1 MSDYIRRDDIL
12 RHYEKC
18 AQDAVDWPTFAVLKS
33 VMAYIED
40 IPCEDVVRV
49 RHERW
54 DDSGRYTFL
63 NGKPAVRCTG
73 CGACLAEE
81 EYKKN
86 VWNFCSVCGA
96 KMDGG
101 DDDAA
106 D

>member
-12 RHYEKC
+12 RHYERC
-18 AQDAVDWPTFAVLKS
+18 AQDVVGSLTFEVLKA

-40 IPCEDVVRV
+40 VPCDDVVRV
-49 RHERW
+49 RHEQW

-63 NGKPAVRCTG
+63 NGKTAVRCTG

-86 VWNFCSVCGA
+86 VWNFCPVCGA
-96 KMDGG
+96 KMDKTE
-101 DDDAA
+101 DET
-106 D
+106 